1 MSKKTPPSVLT
12 LKTIRDLNHEMGL
25 PTSGIDAL
33 INAEEAG
40 DDELFALCLAA
51 LSEIEKQGDNLAI
64 TRH

>member
-1 MSKKTPPSVLT
+1 MSKKMPPSFIT
-12 LKTIRDLNHEMGL
+12 LKTIRNLNQEMGL

-33 INAEEAG
+33 IKAEQAG

-51 LSEIEKQGDNLAI
+51 LSEIEKQGDKLAI